1 MTPSHRVAPR
11 ATPAAAAPSSCP
23 DADGVFTPELV
34 GTAAVP
40 PSESNQVALL
50 ADERVACVFDFYE
63 TRVRCM
69 DTEGAVVGVF
79 GRQGEGPGEFG
90 SSESPNSLDLVR
102 GEDGTLGVYDSRLF
116 RFTVFEPSGAYV
128 ADARMPFLQP
138 RRSFGTV
145 LTGTVWRGW
154 IADSLMV
161 RYDVNVASGEVMR
174 QEASPSGPW
183 GADCGEEEG
192 IDGIPDRA
200 EGWVF
205 VACRDRLIFVDNTG
219 NATVLSVPTELPDER
234 DVARRE
240 EAMWI
245 GWEDHS
251 GDHDG
256 SGSDGQGSP
265 NEFGRYLPI
274 GRRPDSGTLSIQAQ
288 ALLPG
293 RGTPV
298 GGRRQP
304 LLDRHAAR
312 HSRMVLPGRV
322 RECGIRRV
330 GEGQG
335 PAEGLRRLRVGRWW
349 SWSSGRSAP
358 TTPTGS
364 RTGHWTGTICE
375 LRLVGLSMKIRLSP
389 AAGRARSGGH
399 VAREGRSD
407 LG

>member
-1 MTPSHRVAPR
+1 MPYHAELPR
-11 ATPAAAAPSSCP
+11 RHFGPVRAVPTPAAAALLVLAGACSQDYAEGDTILLP
-23 DADGVFTPELV
+23 DADGVFTPEV
-34 GTAAVP
+34 IGTAAVP

-90 SSESPNSLDLVR
+90 SSESPNSLNLVR
-102 GEDGTLGVYDSRLF
+102 GEDGTLGIYDSRLF

-183 GADCGEEEG
+183 RADCGEEEG

-219 NATVLSVPTELPDER
+219 DATVLSVPTEFPDER

-240 EAMWI
+240 ETMWI
-245 GWEDHS
+245 GWETIRGTMVGQEAMARVLETS
-251 GDHDG
+251 
-256 SGSDGQGSP
+256 SDGTYQSVVDQTLESYRSTPKRYSLGGGHQLVDADNRYWIATQRDTHEWSYLDVYENAEYAGS
-265 NEFGRYLPI
+265 
-274 GRRPDSGTLSIQAQ
+274 
-288 ALLPG
+288 
-293 RGTPV
+293 V
-298 GGRRQP
+298 
-304 LLDRHAAR
+304 
-312 HSRMVLPGRV
+312 RV
-322 RECGIRRV
+322 RD
-330 GEGQG
+330 
-335 PAEGLRRLRVGRWW
+335 RLRGFDVFGSTLVVLVERQVGPDDAY
-349 SWSSGRSAP
+349 GVP
-358 TTPTGS
+358 D
-364 RTGHWTGTICE
+364 
-375 LRLVGLSMKIRLSP
+375 
-389 AAGRARSGGH
+389 RALDWY
-399 VAREGRSD
+399 D
-407 LG
+407 LGNLGWRDFR

>member
-1 MTPSHRVAPR
+1 MPYDTEPPR
-11 ATPAAAAPSSCP
+11 HHFSPVKAVLTSAAAALLVLAGACSQDYEGDAILLP
-23 DADGVFTPELV
+23 DAEGVFTPAVV

-40 PSESNQVALL
+40 PSESGQVALL

-69 DTEGAVVGVF
+69 DAEGAAVGVF
-79 GRQGEGPGEFG
+79 GRTGEGPGEFG
-90 SSESPNSLDLVR
+90 NSDSPNSLHLVR
-102 GEDGTLGVYDSRLF
+102 GHDGTLGVYDSRLF

-128 ADARMPFLQP
+128 SEARMPFMQP

-161 RYDVNVASGEVMR
+161 RYDVNVASGEVVR

-183 GADCGEEEG
+183 GVDCGEAEG

-245 GWEDHS
+245 GWEAIRGTMMGQEVMARALQMS
-251 GDHDG
+251 
-256 SGSDGQGSP
+256 SDGTYESVV
-265 NEFGRYLPI
+265 
-274 GRRPDSGTLSIQAQ
+274 DQ
-288 ALLPG
+288 ALESYRSRPKHYSLG
-293 RGTPV
+293 EGNQLFDADNRYWIATQ
-298 GGRRQP
+298 RDTHEWSY
-304 LLDRHAAR
+304 LDVYENAEYAG
-312 HSRMVLPGRV
+312 SVRV
-322 RECGIRRV
+322 RD
-330 GEGQG
+330 
-335 PAEGLRRLRVGRWW
+335 RLRGFDVFGSTLVVLVERQVGPDDAD
-349 SWSSGRSAP
+349 GVP
-358 TTPTGS
+358 D
-364 RTGHWTGTICE
+364 
-375 LRLVGLSMKIRLSP
+375 
-389 AAGRARSGGH
+389 RALDWY
-399 VAREGRSD
+399 D
-407 LG
+407 LGNLGW